1 MEAPTLNELKS
12 EIDSIS
18 ADMSTNG
25 GLSAVRLDT
34 DDIRYARWDGQ
45 ASDGLKHEDNLG
57 EEPEPFEGAT
67 DTRIRLADLTINGEV
82 MLLITAALRAQINFK
97 GCEQGDIAQ
106 AANMAVFMRW
116 LLRNYLGLQWIRE
129 LVKLANYFLGDSP
142 GVGLMGVYW
151 RQERALRLETLSA
164 EDLMTKY
171 LQEVRRKLE
180 EDVAESGG
188 IGVSEEEL
196 IAQAEK
202 ASMDFLAALEDKE
215 FGEDY
220 LTELLML
227 FYPIKEKRARK
238 VIRQLRKEG
247 KAEFPVMYIKRD
259 GPEVQA
265 KRLYT
270 DWFISSNTTD
280 FQTARC
286 YFEVEW
292 LSLAQVLERQATE
305 KWNEEFVKQLTG
317 ELGTDGKRTGGKEGV
332 AGFPAYVRDENGTLK
347 TISSDYYKGLY
358 QVITAYYM
366 GIDEDGIPG
375 RYYVKFH
382 KNIDVPAQE
391 SQLLNYSHGKYPGHV
406 FQREIL
412 SSRLLDSRGIA
423 ELSGATQ
430 GLLKM
435 YLDSF
440 GDHAQ
445 VAGVPPILTRGRQ
458 RQGALRIKPLLEIP
472 IRRDGDIEWFNP
484 PEYPKAV
491 RDMIALLLQHH
502 NEYFGRSAPDVP
514 EDTVRIR
521 REFMVFLFLLNVRET
536 LDQMFQLC
544 QQFAPEELI
553 LRVTNRQGELLF
565 RTVEEIQGEYDLELT
580 FEPKDMDIEY
590 LKAEAEIIKNLLLA
604 MDRDMTIKTAPIVQK
619 FLYRLSPD
627 LAEESIRS
635 VDAAQEDETKDELKQ
650 YQTIR
655 SGAEPVL
662 PDDGSVNYSLRLQLY
677 RDMQTLNPEIFNDMA
692 PDKLKILQSRM
703 ERLGVLSEQFG
714 ANAEIG
720 RQGGKTAL
728 GGENGGSSKTIT
740 GGTPRENAENPSAG

>member
-1 MEAPTLNELKS
+1 MEALTLDELKA

-18 ADMSTNG
+18 ADMNTNG
-25 GLSAVRLDT
+25 GISAVRLDT

-67 DTRIRLADLTINGEV
+67 DTRIRLADLTINEEV

-97 GCEQGDIAQ
+97 GCEQGDREQ
-106 AANMAVFMRW
+106 AANMAIFMRW

-142 GVGLMGVYW
+142 GVGLMGIYW
-151 RQERALRLETLSA
+151 RQERALRLETISA

-171 LQEVRRKLE
+171 LQEVRMTAE
-180 EDVAESGG
+180 EA
-188 IGVSEEEL
+188 GVDNIDEL
-196 IAQAEK
+196 ANQAEQ
-202 ASMDFLAALEDKE
+202 AALDFLVALEDKG

-220 LTELLML
+220 LAELLMQ

-270 DWFISSNTTD
+270 DWFISANTTD

-292 LSLAQVLERQATE
+292 LSLAQALERQVTE
-305 KWNEEFVKQLTG
+305 GWNKEFVKQLTG
-317 ELGTDGKRTGGKEGV
+317 ELNSDGKRSGGKEGE

-347 TISSDYYKGLY
+347 TVSSDYYKGLY

-375 RYYVKFH
+375 RYYVPFH
-382 KNIDVPAQE
+382 KNIDVPAKE
-391 SQLLNYSHGKYPGHV
+391 PQLLNYAHGKYPGHV

-445 VAGVPPILTRGRQ
+445 IAGVPPIITRGRQ
-458 RQGALRIKPLLEIP
+458 RQGALRIKSLMEIP
-472 IRRDGDIEWFNP
+472 IRREDDMKWFNP

-491 RDMIALLLQHH
+491 RDMIALLQQYH

-514 EDTVRIR
+514 EDVVRIQ
-521 REFMVFLFLLNVRET
+521 REFKVFLFLLNVREA
-536 LDQMFQLC
+536 LDQIFKLC

-553 LRVTNRQGELLF
+553 LRVTNRQGERLF

-590 LKAEAEIIKNLLLA
+590 LKAEAEIIKNLFLP
-604 MDRDMTIKTAPIVQK
+604 MDRDLTIKTAPIVQK
-619 FLYRLSPD
+619 FLARLSPD

-635 VDAAQEDETKDELKQ
+635 VDAAQEDETRDELKQ
-650 YQTIR
+650 YQVIR

-662 PDDGSVNYSLRLQLY
+662 PDDGSVNYALRLQLY
-677 RDMQTLNPEIFNDMA
+677 RDMQAMNPEIFNDMA
-692 PDKLKILQSRM
+692 PDKLAILQSRM
-703 ERLGVLSEQFG
+703 ERLATLTEQYG

-720 RQGGKTAL
+720 RQGGRTAL
-728 GGENGGSSKTIT
+728 
-740 GGTPRENAENPSAG
+740 AQASAGVTER